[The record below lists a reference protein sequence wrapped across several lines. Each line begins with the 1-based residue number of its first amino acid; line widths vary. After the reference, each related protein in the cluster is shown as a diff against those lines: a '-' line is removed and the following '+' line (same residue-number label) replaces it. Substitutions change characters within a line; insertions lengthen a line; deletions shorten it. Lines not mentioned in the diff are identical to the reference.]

1 MRPPSFRIAVFLGT
15 LLCPK
20 LGRIYNG
27 IETFS
32 EKTLQ
37 SEKLALKKNKLT
49 VILQASRKMIAK
61 SVDNQ
66 PASLIMRVMM
76 RGFRHEEVCVCC

>member
-1 MRPPSFRIAVFLGT
+1 MINYQIIDLPRI
-15 LLCPK
+15 LCPK

-37 SEKLALKKNKLT
+37 SEKLALKRTN
-49 VILQASRKMIAK
+49 
-61 SVDNQ
+61 
-66 PASLIMRVMM
+66 
-76 RGFRHEEVCVCC
+76 